1 MVKVIDKN
9 GQPLPDTTR
18 NGKVRRLLKDKK
30 ARVVNGDPFTIQLL
44 YDTTFETEDKTM
56 NIVITNDTRTPKG
69 FASSTKMTY
78 DEFLYKAKEAPIEA
92 DTLYFDIDGLTEELY
107 NDLKTSETFE
117 DIKFFRF
124 NTNEFVK
131 DKVMIVDAKNDAVDR
146 FEELQIRLTPE
157 IVTTQGHILVSGG
170 LGYGKTTLL
179 KNMACQLVNRKV
191 DVEFVSRIP
200 VFDVDEDSF
209 GLRKTS
215 VDIAELATIT
225 ESIRNEMMNRFKQM
239 EKEQVNSV
247 YKLKDR
253 VNSKVLIIDG
263 LDNYIYTD
271 DYKSVEKVKS
281 DLGSIA
287 RLGRAAGIML
297 IVSCQRPGGVVISS
311 DLAANIPNRIIT
323 GKIIDASVSHLMFDQ
338 DVHVNIPFG
347 MGIYQNK
354 RSESDSDEFTIFT
367 VNDVKTF

>member
-1 MVKVIDKN
+1 MVKVINKN

-44 YDTTFETEDKTM
+44 YDTTFETEDNTM
-56 NIVITNDTRTPKG
+56 NIVITNDTHTPKG
-69 FASSTKMTY
+69 FTSSTKMTY
-78 DEFLYKAKEAPIEA
+78 DEFLHKSKETPIEA

-131 DKVMIVDAKNDAVDR
+131 NKVMIVKAKNDEVDR

-157 IVTTQGHILVSGG
+157 ITTQGHILVSGAIG
-170 LGYGKTTLL
+170 SGKTTLL
-179 KNMACQLVNRKV
+179 KNMACQLVNHGV
-191 DVEFVSRIP
+191 DVEFITRIP
-200 VFDVDEDSF
+200 VFDTNEDSF

-215 VDIAELATIT
+215 TDVGVFATII
-225 ESIRNEMMNRFKQM
+225 ESIRKEMMNRFSQM
-239 EKEQVNSV
+239 EEEQVNSI
-247 YKLKDR
+247 YKLKNK
-253 VNSKVLIIDG
+253 VKSKALIIDG

-271 DYKSVEKVKS
+271 DYRSVYKIKT
-281 DLGSIA
+281 DLGTIA
-287 RLGRAAGIML
+287 RLGRAAGIMF
-297 IVSCQRPGGVVISS
+297 IVSCQRPGGVVVSS

-323 GKIIDASVSHLMFDQ
+323 GKITDAIVSHLMFDKE
-338 DVHVNIPFG
+338 VHVNIPFG

-354 RSESDSDEFTIFT
+354 CSDSEKDEFTIFT